1 MKYVCVLSLEYCM
14 DHWKEDRFFGYQ
26 CLNGS
31 NPRMIQRCKK
41 LPKNFPVEPN
51 MVQSSMANGTSL
63 DKELKVEEY
72 CQYDLLPNVTN
83 RNKKHLQNAF
93 IGLFVQLMLSSFH
106 VRVFHNVLLISAQ
119 AGNIY
124 LLDYAIMD
132 GLPTN
137 TIRGKLQYIA
147 APLCLLYQHPDE
159 GLIPIAIQVYH
170 SHPSRP
176 LTCTEVMNST
186 CHLNSI

>member
-1 MKYVCVLSLEYCM
+1 MKYACVLSSEYCM

-72 CQYDLLPNVTN
+72 CQYNLLPNVTN
-83 RNKKHLQNAF
+83 RNKKHWQNGF

-106 VRVFHNVLLISAQ
+106 VHVFIMFCVFRPRQVISTCWTTPSWMGFPPTQSGVNFSISLLHSVSSTNTQMRVS
-119 AGNIY
+119 Y
-124 LLDYAIMD
+124 LLLYRYTIHIHH
-132 GLPTN
+132 
-137 TIRGKLQYIA
+137 TIREK
-147 APLCLLYQHPDE
+147 
-159 GLIPIAIQVYH
+159 
-170 SHPSRP
+170 
-176 LTCTEVMNST
+176 
-186 CHLNSI
+186 